1 MWVTCGTTG
10 AEEGGQEARARR
22 GENTWEH
29 GRQRGHRGTGLS
41 KAAEGEYWG
50 MPAADL
56 RDGFSTKNACYRLL
70 STSQAERCEVLH
82 THHSG
87 HSRNGPGRQT

>member
-1 MWVTCGTTG
+1 MGDVWNHGGGRGGPGGTSTERREHLG
-10 AEEGGQEARARR
+10 AWASEGA
-22 GENTWEH
+22 
-29 GRQRGHRGTGLS
+29 RGTGLS

-56 RDGFSTKNACYRLL
+56 RDGFSTKNACYGLL